1 MAIAE
6 GPVTQLA
13 WVTED
18 LDATA
23 ALLSRGFGVGEWTR
37 LPGIHFDPEHCTFRG
52 APADFVVDVALAY
65 AGDLQLELIRPVRG
79 ESIYTEF
86 LARSGP
92 GLHHLCFEVDDLAV
106 ARDTARAEGLAVVQ
120 DGSMMDGAMEFAY
133 LDGSAHGVPYVEL
146 ARIGPDM
153 RAFFEAIRGA

>member
-1 MAIAE
+1 MAIAQ

-13 WVTED
+13 WVTEN

-37 LPGIHFDPEHCTFRG
+37 LPEIHFDPEHCRFRG
-52 APADFVVDVALAY
+52 RPADFVVDVALAY
-65 AGDLQLELIRPVRG
+65 AGELQLELIQPVRG

-92 GLHHLCFEVDDLAV
+92 GLHHLCFEVDDLAA
-106 ARDTARAEGLAVVQ
+106 ARESALAEGLEVVQ
-120 DGSMMDGAMEFAY
+120 AGSMMGGAMEFAY

-146 ARIGPDM
+146 ARIGPEL
-153 RAFFEAIRGA
+153 RAFFDAIRGG